1 MISAVGVVVPARD
14 EADLIAACL
23 AHLRVALVALPS
35 RIERAVCVVAD
46 RCVDD
51 TARIAR
57 AGFAGWPHA
66 AVVSNACA
74 RTVGEVRGLGLHQVS
89 AMLARHEPAR
99 TLLLST
105 DADSTV
111 GQDWALEHLRLAET
125 GWHAVAGVAELAE
138 PLAPVIASRYAVV
151 HGRAGGRDGHGNVYG
166 ANLGV
171 RADAYAAVGGFAPLA
186 TGEDHDLWRRL
197 HAAGFRC
204 RYAKGPVVTT
214 SARLHGRAPDGMA
227 ALLSGLRQDV
237 FELPEAS

>member
-1 MISAVGVVVPARD
+1 VISAVGVIIPARD
-14 EADLIAACL
+14 EGGLIAACL
-23 AHLRVALVALPS
+23 AHLRVALAALPS

-57 AGFAGWPHA
+57 AGFAGWPRASVVPNARA
-66 AVVSNACA
+66 A
-74 RTVGEVRGLGLHQVS
+74 TIGEVRGLGIRQVS
-89 AMLARHEPAR
+89 AMLASHEPAR

-111 GQDWALEHLRLAET
+111 RPDWALEHLRLAET

-138 PLAPVIASRYAVV
+138 PLAPVIASRYAAV
-151 HGRAGGRDGHGNVYG
+151 HGRARDRDGHGNVYG

-171 RADAYAAVGGFAPLA
+171 RADAYAAVGGFAPVA

-197 HAAGFRC
+197 CAAGFRC
-204 RYAKGPVVTT
+204 RYAYGPVVTT
-214 SARLHGRAPDGMA
+214 SARLDGRAPDGVA
-227 ALLSGLRQDV
+227 ALLRELHEDDAA
-237 FELPEAS
+237 LPEAS

>member
-1 MISAVGVVVPARD
+1 MISAVGVIVPARD

-23 AHLRVALVALPS
+23 AHLRVGLAALPG

-46 RCVDD
+46 RCADD

-57 AGFAGWPHA
+57 AGFAGWPHGMVLA
-66 AVVSNACA
+66 NTRAT
-74 RTVGEVRGLGLHQVS
+74 TVGDVRGLGFRQVS
-89 AMLARHEPAR
+89 AMLARHEPVR

-111 GQDWALEHLRLAET
+111 EPEWALEHLRLAET
-125 GWHAVAGVAELAE
+125 GWHAAAGAAELAE
-138 PLAPVIASRYAVV
+138 PLAPMIASRYAAVHA
-151 HGRAGGRDGHGNVYG
+151 HGRGRDGHGNVYG

-197 HAAGFRC
+197 RAAGFRC
-204 RYAKGPVVTT
+204 RYANGPVVRT
-214 SARLHGRAPDGMA
+214 SARLHGRAPEGVA
-227 ALLSGLRQDV
+227 ALLRRLQEHEI
-237 FELPEAS
+237 ELPEAS